1 MNLTDWDIETM
12 AGMSVAAA
20 DPNVDGAIRR
30 IATAWVRAGLPEEG
44 LCEPWAC
51 PEARALFEAN
61 PHLVDALD
69 DIVRVAAPPKPPES
83 RRSPG
88 RGLHMHDNRP
98 LPWPPCQSLR
108 SSTKRWGRQDHDRAR
123 TRGQRLVAVSTPS

>member
-1 MNLTDWDIETM
+1 MLRHHGGPPRRDPRSSGRGDKVNHARIAAEALRYRLDLVRGPLVNLTDWDIETM

-44 LCEPWAC
+44 LCKPWAC
-51 PEARALFEAN
+51 PEAQALFEAN

-69 DIVRVAAPPKPPES
+69 DIVRVAT
-83 RRSPG
+83 RS
-88 RGLHMHDNRP
+88 
-98 LPWPPCQSLR
+98 Q
-108 SSTKRWGRQDHDRAR
+108 A
-123 TRGQRLVAVSTPS
+123 A